1 MFVLFVHTRMSK
13 NYTVRG
19 NMAPTLVAFYLLKVI
34 SALRSMSYKWGNL
47 VVARA
52 GWMDA
57 EEERSEM
64 KVEVNIQPS
73 DISLSLNR
81 YYDFFLFIGRRFDM
95 FNNRE
100 GKKISFL

>member
-1 MFVLFVHTRMSK
+1 
-13 NYTVRG
+13 
-19 NMAPTLVAFYLLKVI
+19 
-34 SALRSMSYKWGNL
+34 
-47 VVARA
+47 
-52 GWMDA
+52 MDA

>member
-1 MFVLFVHTRMSK
+1 
-13 NYTVRG
+13 
-19 NMAPTLVAFYLLKVI
+19 
-34 SALRSMSYKWGNL
+34 MSYKWGNL

-64 KVEVNIQPS
+64 KVEVNIEPS

-81 YYDFFLFIGRRFDM
+81 YYDFSYSSVVVLTCLITGKGRKFRYCNDLLLFSVYGPRFLVG
-95 FNNRE
+95 NRQ
-100 GKKISFL
+100 S